1 MDTRATAATAAGPAG
16 GGAVAAFDAP
26 EEVAGPSPTFA
37 TWIAGPCNELA
48 LRAARRIAEG
58 NGRELGALLF
68 AGPPGCGKT
77 HLLRALHAA
86 LLAARPAAP
95 VLYVPADRFHRQ
107 FVCALQRR
115 LLDPFRRKYRTA
127 GVLLLDDLQ
136 RLATRPRT
144 QDELL
149 HTLDVLLQPGRRV
162 VMASD
167 RPPREIAGL
176 GARLQDRLQTALV
189 LRLERPDAAT
199 RTLFLRGRVRALGLA
214 VPDAAVAWLA
224 AQEETSFGDLERGLS
239 ALAGGRGTAG
249 ARRLLDVAR
258 RGGAAAVTID
268 AIAQRVAA
276 TRGVGAADLRGARRT
291 RALVEARRLCFH
303 LGRALTPLTL
313 EALGRAF
320 GGRDHATVLQ
330 AVREVASRRAAD
342 PAFDRL
348 AASLE
353 EALRREGE
361 APGGQ
366 ETKP

>member
-1 MDTRATAATAAGPAG
+1 MDARAPVAGAAGLPAG
-16 GGAVAAFDAP
+16 AAAFDAP
-26 EEVAGPSPTFA
+26 ADEGSPQTFAAFVAGS
-37 TWIAGPCNELA
+37 CNALA

-58 NGRELGALLF
+58 NGRELGAILF

-86 LLAARPAAP
+86 LLATRPPAP

-107 FVCALQRR
+107 FVCALQGR
-115 LLDPFRRKYRTA
+115 LLEPFRRKYRTA

-136 RLATRPRT
+136 RLATLPRT

-149 HTLDVLLQPGRRV
+149 HTLDALLQPGHRV
-162 VMASD
+162 VVASD
-167 RPPREIAGL
+167 RPPRAIEGL
-176 GARLQDRLQTALV
+176 HPRLQDRLQGALV
-189 LRLERPDAAT
+189 LRLERPDATT
-199 RTLFLRGRVRALGLA
+199 RTLFLRGRVRAAGLA

-224 AQEETSFGDLERGLS
+224 AQEETSFADLERGLT
-239 ALAGGRGTAG
+239 ALAEGRGTAG
-249 ARRLLDVAR
+249 AGRLLEVAR
-258 RGGAAAVTID
+258 RGGASAVTVD
-268 AIAQRVAA
+268 AIARRAAAAAGVAA
-276 TRGVGAADLRGARRT
+276 EDLRGSRRT

-330 AVREVASRRAAD
+330 SVRDVAARRAAD
-342 PAFDRL
+342 PAFDRQV
-348 AASLE
+348 ASLE

-361 APGGQ
+361 PPGGQ
-366 ETKP
+366 ETEP